1 MDCRDFFFFFNVLVF
16 NIYDLLFIK
25 NKNIVIKI
33 KRLQK
38 NDEKS
43 LINLQNLIKTK
54 EKKFN
59 TYDYQRKHLSERRKN
74 FLSFENQDNKTN
86 PKTQENSCFVFPI
99 FFPIQTK
106 YNIINSFPTL
116 ITQSNHKILRKL
128 KTCAGLHTKHLIFN
142 PN

>member
-74 FLSFENQDNKTN
+74 FLSFENQDNK
-86 PKTQENSCFVFPI
+86 
-99 FFPIQTK
+99 QT
-106 YNIINSFPTL
+106 L
-116 ITQSNHKILRKL
+116 KL
-128 KTCAGLHTKHLIFN
+128 KKIAALFFLYFSPSKQSII
-142 PN
+142 